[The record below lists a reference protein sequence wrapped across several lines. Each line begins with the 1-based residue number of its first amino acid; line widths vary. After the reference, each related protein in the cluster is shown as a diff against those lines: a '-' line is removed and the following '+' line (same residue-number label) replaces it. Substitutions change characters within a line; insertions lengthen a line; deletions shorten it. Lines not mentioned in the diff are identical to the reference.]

1 MHEAGSSSE
10 FGTDFDTHVGAG
22 SAAPSGPG
30 PDAARSAHLGA
41 HVEAERGAECDA
53 DGGPDAGTASGPDAG
68 PAGGSDA
75 GSDGGPDAGSD
86 GGPDSDAGAGHGIDY
101 GVVHRAKSGAVL
113 RPMPAAPSPVV
124 PAQRGVR
131 DAARGE
137 VLLRHARL
145 ASSGR
150 PVFCTPSRA
159 ELAGVVSPRAGRGT
173 DGKVIYPTREAAEAA
188 ARELEALGA
197 RSLRAYRCSRS
208 RRGHFHLT
216 TDSTPRSH
224 LPLHLRIPQQ
234 RLSA

>member
-1 MHEAGSSSE
+1 MHDAGSSSE
-10 FGTDFDTHVGAG
+10 FGAGFDAHLGDG
-22 SAAPSGPG
+22 SAADRRAT
-30 PDAARSAHLGA
+30 PDGDG
-41 HVEAERGAECDA
+41 VEDRALV
-53 DGGPDAGTASGPDAG
+53 PVPTA
-68 PAGGSDA
+68 
-75 GSDGGPDAGSD
+75 
-86 GGPDSDAGAGHGIDY
+86 
-101 GVVHRAKSGAVL
+101 
-113 RPMPAAPSPVV
+113 PVV

-159 ELAGVVSPRAGRGT
+159 ELNGLVSPRAGRGT

-188 ARELEALGA
+188 GRELEALGA

-216 TDSTPRSH
+216 TDSTSRAH
-224 LPLHLRIPQQ
+224 LPIPQQ

>member
-10 FGTDFDTHVGAG
+10 FGAGFDAHVDAHFGTG
-22 SAAPSGPG
+22 SAA
-30 PDAARSAHLGA
+30 DRSA
-41 HVEAERGAECDA
+41 
-53 DGGPDAGTASGPDAG
+53 
-68 PAGGSDA
+68 GSDA
-75 GSDGGPDAGSD
+75 GSA
-86 GGPDSDAGAGHGIDY
+86 AECGATPG
-101 GVVHRAKSGAVL
+101 ASGA
-113 RPMPAAPSPVV
+113 APGATPGTDACADRRAGLVPVPTAPGPVV
-124 PAQRGVR
+124 PTQRGVR

-216 TDSTPRSH
+216 TDSTPRAH
-224 LPLHLRIPQQ
+224 LPVHLRIPQQ

>member
-1 MHEAGSSSE
+1 MHEAGSSSDFGSGFDAHVDAH
-10 FGTDFDTHVGAG
+10 FGTG
-22 SAAPSGPG
+22 SAA
-30 PDAARSAHLGA
+30 DRSA
-41 HVEAERGAECDA
+41 
-53 DGGPDAGTASGPDAG
+53 
-68 PAGGSDA
+68 GSDA
-75 GSDGGPDAGSD
+75 GSAAECGATPGAPSGEIPAATPGTHR
-86 GGPDSDAGAGHGIDY
+86 GAGL
-101 GVVHRAKSGAVL
+101 VPV
-113 RPMPAAPSPVV
+113 PTAPGPVV
-124 PAQRGVR
+124 PTQRGVR

-173 DGKVIYPTREAAEAA
+173 NGKVIYPTREAAEAA

-216 TDSTPRSH
+216 TDSTPRAH
-224 LPLHLRIPQQ
+224 LPVHLRIPQQ